1 MSCLSRF
8 GKCLRVVGGL
18 LLAGLVWGVGTPAWS
33 AEGAREPVRLIFDTD
48 MGNDADDAMALAMI
62 HALENRGECQLLAV
76 TVTKDNKYAAPFI
89 DLFNTFYGRGDVP
102 IGTVRGGVARE
113 DGKYLRQVVTAE
125 DHGQPRY
132 PHKLTDGAQAPEATR
147 VLRQVLAAQP
157 DRSVVVV
164 MVGFSTNMA
173 RLLAS
178 TPDDLS
184 PLAGTALVRQKVR
197 RLSTMAGAFGAEQVA
212 KRFRE
217 YNIVTDLPTAKKVF
231 ADWPTP
237 VVASGW
243 EIGNAIKHP
252 SQSMR
257 EDYRYVANHPL
268 CEAYHYYRGLKNDQ
282 PTYDL
287 TSVLYAV
294 RPDQGYFDLSPAGRV
309 VVEADGFTRF
319 DVDPKG
325 PHRFLIA
332 RPEQIIRVREAQ
344 AMLCSQ
350 PPKK

>member
-8 GKCLRVVGGL
+8 AKCLRVVGL
-18 LLAGLVWGVGTPAWS
+18 LLAGLFFALGTPAWS
-33 AEGAREPVRLIFDTD
+33 AEKPREPVRLIFDTD
-48 MGNDADDAMALAMI
+48 IGNDVDDAMALAMI
-62 HALENRGECQLLAV
+62 HALESRGECRLLAV
-76 TVTKDNKYAAPFI
+76 TVTKDNKYAAPCI

-102 IGTVRGGVARE
+102 IGTVRGGVTPE

-125 DHGQPRY
+125 DNGQLRY
-132 PHKLTDGAQAPEATR
+132 PHKLTDGAKAPDATR
-147 VLRQVLAAQP
+147 LLRQVLAAQP

-184 PLAGTALVRQKVR
+184 PLDGTALVRQKVR
-197 RLSTMAGAFGAEQVA
+197 LLSTMAGAFGEKTAA

-217 YNIVTDLPTAKKVF
+217 YNIIMDLPMAKTVF
-231 ADWPTP
+231 AQWPTP
-237 VVASGW
+237 IVASGW
-243 EIGNAIKHP
+243 EIGDAIKQP
-252 SQSMR
+252 AQSMR

-268 CEAYHYYRGLKNDQ
+268 REAYQYYRGLKNDQ
-282 PTYDL
+282 PTFDL

-294 RPDQGYFDLSPAGRV
+294 RSDQGYFDLSQTGRI

-319 DVDPKG
+319 EPDPNG

-332 RPEQIIRVREAQ
+332 RPEQVIRVREAQ

-350 PPKK
+350 PPRK